1 MIDSFFL
8 NNMYWQTCQQII
20 SFFYH
25 IYYNLVG
32 EFCDCFN
39 QFQILEN
46 TLYLTALIKKFMYC
60 LIIKQ
65 KHITCIL
72 EIMKQQ
78 QTSKIPY
85 LSEIVENISVW
96 TIVYL

>member
-1 MIDSFFL
+1 MIDIFFL

-46 TLYLTALIKKFMYC
+46 TLYLTALTKKIHVLPYHKTKTYYMY
-60 LIIKQ
+60 IGNYE
-65 KHITCIL
+65 TTTN
-72 EIMKQQ
+72 QQ
-78 QTSKIPY
+78 DTIPF
-85 LSEIVENISVW
+85 
-96 TIVYL
+96 